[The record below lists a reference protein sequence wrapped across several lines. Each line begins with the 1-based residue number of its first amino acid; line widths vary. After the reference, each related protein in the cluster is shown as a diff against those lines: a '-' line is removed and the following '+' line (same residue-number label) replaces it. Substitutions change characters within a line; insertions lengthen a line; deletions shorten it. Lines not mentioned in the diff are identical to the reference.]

1 MTAAIEDHV
10 EDDEF
15 SIPKLSA
22 ELGMSHSKIYQKL
35 KDVTG
40 QSLNV
45 FIRRIRLKKAAELFI
60 HSSYNVNEVAVMV
73 GISDGRYFREQFNKQ
88 FGINP
93 SDYIKKYRKA
103 FSAKYQMV
111 KNVNSPPNS

>member
-1 MTAAIEDHV
+1 
-10 EDDEF
+10 
-15 SIPKLSA
+15 
-22 ELGMSHSKIYQKL
+22 
-35 KDVTG
+35 
-40 QSLNV
+40 
-45 FIRRIRLKKAAELFI
+45 
-60 HSSYNVNEVAVMV
+60 MV